1 MNNKTIKIGIL
12 GGSFNPPHSGHVHI
26 SNLAIKNLKL
36 HQVWWVP
43 TLQNPLKSGDI
54 SNNYFQRIDLCKK
67 LTAQNNRI
75 KIKDFEHKFFKY
87 SKNFY
92 TYKLVKRLRQIYPS
106 YEFYLIV
113 GSDNL
118 ENFHRWY
125 RVKELSKLV
134 KLIVFNR
141 GSNKYKALK
150 SRAGQQKLYLNFIN
164 CKKVNISSTEI
175 RNKST

>member
-12 GGSFNPPHSGHVHI
+12 GGSFNPPHLGHVHI
-26 SNLAIKNLKL
+26 SNLAIKNLNL

-67 LTAQNNRI
+67 LTAKNNKI
-75 KIKDFEHKFFKY
+75 KIKDFEYKFFKNF
-87 SKNFY
+87 KKFY
-92 TYKLVKRLRQIYPS
+92 TYNLIKRLKNIYPQ
-106 YEFYLIV
+106 YDFYLIV

-125 RVKELSKLV
+125 HFKELSKLV

-141 GSNKYKALK
+141 GNNKYKALK
-150 SRAGQQKLYLNFIN
+150 SSAGQQKLYFNFIN
-164 CKKVNISSTEI
+164 CKKIDISSTEI
-175 RNKST
+175 RDKL